1 MIDYSTAEKV
11 HTILIE
17 QFGGAKGIRDPRGLE
32 AALARPMSTFDG
44 NDLYVS
50 PIDKASALFES
61 LIISHPFM
69 DGNKR
74 ISYVLMRL
82 FLLEN
87 GLDIIASQDEKYDLV
102 ISASTGKWRFDEIN
116 SWLSLHTKKVR

>member
-1 MIDYSTAEKV
+1 MIDYCTAEKV

-17 QFGGAKGIRDPRGLE
+17 QFGGATGIRDPRGLE
-32 AALARPMSTFDG
+32 AALARPMSTFDS

-61 LIISHPFM
+61 LIIAHPFM